1 MKPTTIASLQKC
13 KQDKKRFATIT
24 AYDYSFAKLFA
35 DEGINVMLVGDSLGM
50 TVQGH
55 DSTLPVT
62 VADIAYH
69 TAAVRRGA
77 PNCLLLADL
86 PFMAYAT
93 PEQAFENAATVMR
106 AGANMV
112 KIEGG
117 EWLVETVQMLTER
130 AVPVCGHLGLTPQSV
145 NIFGGYKVQGRGDEA
160 GDRLLSD
167 ALALEAAG
175 AQLLVLEC
183 VPVELAKR
191 ITEALAIP
199 VIGIGAGNVT
209 DGQILVM
216 HDAFGITGGH
226 IPKFAKNFLAETGDI
241 RAAVRQYMAEV
252 ESGVYPGEE
261 HSFPLRSDV
270 VLIIETLPLLRQQ
283 IRRLRMEGK
292 RVALVPTMGNLH
304 DGHMKLVDEAKAR
317 ADVVVVSI
325 FVNPMQFDRPE
336 DLARYPRTLQEDCEK
351 LNKRKVDLV
360 FAPSVK
366 EIYPNGTE
374 THTYVDV
381 PGLSTMLE
389 GASRPGHFR
398 GVSTIVSKLF
408 NLVQPDIACF
418 GEKDFQ
424 QLALIRKMVADMGFD
439 IEIVG
444 VPIMRAKDGLALS
457 SRNGYLTAEQRKIA
471 PGLYKVLSSIADKL
485 QAGERDL
492 DEIIAI
498 AGQELNEKGFRSDDI
513 QIRDADTL
521 LEISEN
527 SKRAVILV
535 AAWLGDARLID
546 NKLVELA

>member
-1 MKPTTIASLQKC
+1 M
-13 KQDKKRFATIT
+13 
-24 AYDYSFAKLFA
+24 
-35 DEGINVMLVGDSLGM
+35 
-50 TVQGH
+50 
-55 DSTLPVT
+55 
-62 VADIAYH
+62 
-69 TAAVRRGA
+69 
-77 PNCLLLADL
+77 
-86 PFMAYAT
+86 
-93 PEQAFENAATVMR
+93 
-106 AGANMV
+106 
-112 KIEGG
+112 
-117 EWLVETVQMLTER
+117 
-130 AVPVCGHLGLTPQSV
+130 
-145 NIFGGYKVQGRGDEA
+145 
-160 GDRLLSD
+160 
-167 ALALEAAG
+167 
-175 AQLLVLEC
+175 
-183 VPVELAKR
+183 
-191 ITEALAIP
+191 
-199 VIGIGAGNVT
+199 
-209 DGQILVM
+209 
-216 HDAFGITGGH
+216 
-226 IPKFAKNFLAETGDI
+226 
-241 RAAVRQYMAEV
+241 
-252 ESGVYPGEE
+252 
-261 HSFPLRSDV
+261 
-270 VLIIETLPLLRQQ
+270 LIIETLPLLRQQ

-366 EIYPNGTE
+366 EIYPDGTE

-492 DEIIAI
+492 DEIITI
-498 AGQELNEKGFRSDDI
+498 AGQELNEKGFRADDI

-521 LEISEN
+521 LEVSET

-546 NKLVELA
+546 NKMVELA

>member
-1 MKPTTIASLQKC
+1 M
-13 KQDKKRFATIT
+13 
-24 AYDYSFAKLFA
+24 
-35 DEGINVMLVGDSLGM
+35 
-50 TVQGH
+50 
-55 DSTLPVT
+55 
-62 VADIAYH
+62 
-69 TAAVRRGA
+69 
-77 PNCLLLADL
+77 
-86 PFMAYAT
+86 
-93 PEQAFENAATVMR
+93 
-106 AGANMV
+106 
-112 KIEGG
+112 
-117 EWLVETVQMLTER
+117 
-130 AVPVCGHLGLTPQSV
+130 
-145 NIFGGYKVQGRGDEA
+145 
-160 GDRLLSD
+160 
-167 ALALEAAG
+167 
-175 AQLLVLEC
+175 
-183 VPVELAKR
+183 
-191 ITEALAIP
+191 
-199 VIGIGAGNVT
+199 
-209 DGQILVM
+209 
-216 HDAFGITGGH
+216 
-226 IPKFAKNFLAETGDI
+226 
-241 RAAVRQYMAEV
+241 
-252 ESGVYPGEE
+252 
-261 HSFPLRSDV
+261 
-270 VLIIETLPLLRQQ
+270 LIIETLPLLRQQ

-492 DEIIAI
+492 DEIITI
-498 AGQELNEKGFRSDDI
+498 AGQELNEKGFRADDI

-521 LEISEN
+521 LEVSET

-546 NKLVELA
+546 NKMVELP

>member
-1 MKPTTIASLQKC
+1 M
-13 KQDKKRFATIT
+13 
-24 AYDYSFAKLFA
+24 
-35 DEGINVMLVGDSLGM
+35 
-50 TVQGH
+50 
-55 DSTLPVT
+55 
-62 VADIAYH
+62 
-69 TAAVRRGA
+69 
-77 PNCLLLADL
+77 
-86 PFMAYAT
+86 
-93 PEQAFENAATVMR
+93 
-106 AGANMV
+106 
-112 KIEGG
+112 
-117 EWLVETVQMLTER
+117 
-130 AVPVCGHLGLTPQSV
+130 
-145 NIFGGYKVQGRGDEA
+145 
-160 GDRLLSD
+160 
-167 ALALEAAG
+167 
-175 AQLLVLEC
+175 
-183 VPVELAKR
+183 
-191 ITEALAIP
+191 
-199 VIGIGAGNVT
+199 
-209 DGQILVM
+209 
-216 HDAFGITGGH
+216 
-226 IPKFAKNFLAETGDI
+226 
-241 RAAVRQYMAEV
+241 
-252 ESGVYPGEE
+252 
-261 HSFPLRSDV
+261 
-270 VLIIETLPLLRQQ
+270 LIIETLPLLRQQ

-325 FVNPMQFDRPE
+325 FVNPMQFDRPD

-492 DEIIAI
+492 DEIITI
-498 AGQELNEKGFRSDDI
+498 AGQELNEKGFRADDI

-521 LEISEN
+521 LEVSET

-546 NKLVELA
+546 NKMVELA

>member
-1 MKPTTIASLQKC
+1 M
-13 KQDKKRFATIT
+13 
-24 AYDYSFAKLFA
+24 
-35 DEGINVMLVGDSLGM
+35 
-50 TVQGH
+50 
-55 DSTLPVT
+55 
-62 VADIAYH
+62 
-69 TAAVRRGA
+69 
-77 PNCLLLADL
+77 
-86 PFMAYAT
+86 
-93 PEQAFENAATVMR
+93 
-106 AGANMV
+106 
-112 KIEGG
+112 
-117 EWLVETVQMLTER
+117 
-130 AVPVCGHLGLTPQSV
+130 
-145 NIFGGYKVQGRGDEA
+145 
-160 GDRLLSD
+160 
-167 ALALEAAG
+167 
-175 AQLLVLEC
+175 
-183 VPVELAKR
+183 
-191 ITEALAIP
+191 
-199 VIGIGAGNVT
+199 
-209 DGQILVM
+209 
-216 HDAFGITGGH
+216 
-226 IPKFAKNFLAETGDI
+226 
-241 RAAVRQYMAEV
+241 
-252 ESGVYPGEE
+252 
-261 HSFPLRSDV
+261 
-270 VLIIETLPLLRQQ
+270 LIIETLPLLRQQ

-485 QAGERDL
+485 QVGERDL
-492 DEIIAI
+492 DEIITI
-498 AGQELNEKGFRSDDI
+498 AGQELNEKGFRADDI

-521 LEISEN
+521 LEVSEN

>member
-1 MKPTTIASLQKC
+1 M
-13 KQDKKRFATIT
+13 
-24 AYDYSFAKLFA
+24 
-35 DEGINVMLVGDSLGM
+35 
-50 TVQGH
+50 
-55 DSTLPVT
+55 
-62 VADIAYH
+62 
-69 TAAVRRGA
+69 
-77 PNCLLLADL
+77 
-86 PFMAYAT
+86 
-93 PEQAFENAATVMR
+93 
-106 AGANMV
+106 
-112 KIEGG
+112 
-117 EWLVETVQMLTER
+117 
-130 AVPVCGHLGLTPQSV
+130 
-145 NIFGGYKVQGRGDEA
+145 
-160 GDRLLSD
+160 
-167 ALALEAAG
+167 
-175 AQLLVLEC
+175 
-183 VPVELAKR
+183 
-191 ITEALAIP
+191 
-199 VIGIGAGNVT
+199 
-209 DGQILVM
+209 
-216 HDAFGITGGH
+216 
-226 IPKFAKNFLAETGDI
+226 
-241 RAAVRQYMAEV
+241 
-252 ESGVYPGEE
+252 
-261 HSFPLRSDV
+261 
-270 VLIIETLPLLRQQ
+270 LIIETLPLLRQQ

-304 DGHMKLVDEAKAR
+304 DGHMKLVAEAKAR

-492 DEIIAI
+492 DEIITI
-498 AGQELNEKGFRSDDI
+498 AGQELNEKGFRADDI

-521 LEISEN
+521 LEVSET

-546 NKLVELA
+546 NKMVELA

>member
-1 MKPTTIASLQKC
+1 
-13 KQDKKRFATIT
+13 
-24 AYDYSFAKLFA
+24 
-35 DEGINVMLVGDSLGM
+35 
-50 TVQGH
+50 
-55 DSTLPVT
+55 
-62 VADIAYH
+62 
-69 TAAVRRGA
+69 
-77 PNCLLLADL
+77 
-86 PFMAYAT
+86 
-93 PEQAFENAATVMR
+93 MR
-106 AGANMV
+106 S
-112 KIEGG
+112 
-117 EWLVETVQMLTER
+117 
-130 AVPVCGHLGLTPQSV
+130 H
-145 NIFGGYKVQGRGDEA
+145 
-160 GDRLLSD
+160 
-167 ALALEAAG
+167 
-175 AQLLVLEC
+175 
-183 VPVELAKR
+183 
-191 ITEALAIP
+191 
-199 VIGIGAGNVT
+199 
-209 DGQILVM
+209 
-216 HDAFGITGGH
+216 
-226 IPKFAKNFLAETGDI
+226 
-241 RAAVRQYMAEV
+241 
-252 ESGVYPGEE
+252 
-261 HSFPLRSDV
+261 V

-304 DGHMKLVDEAKAR
+304 DGHMKLIDEAKAR

-424 QLALIRKMVADMGFD
+424 QLALIRKMVADIGFD

-521 LEISEN
+521 LEVSEN

>member
-1 MKPTTIASLQKC
+1 M
-13 KQDKKRFATIT
+13 
-24 AYDYSFAKLFA
+24 
-35 DEGINVMLVGDSLGM
+35 
-50 TVQGH
+50 
-55 DSTLPVT
+55 
-62 VADIAYH
+62 
-69 TAAVRRGA
+69 
-77 PNCLLLADL
+77 
-86 PFMAYAT
+86 
-93 PEQAFENAATVMR
+93 
-106 AGANMV
+106 
-112 KIEGG
+112 
-117 EWLVETVQMLTER
+117 
-130 AVPVCGHLGLTPQSV
+130 
-145 NIFGGYKVQGRGDEA
+145 
-160 GDRLLSD
+160 
-167 ALALEAAG
+167 
-175 AQLLVLEC
+175 
-183 VPVELAKR
+183 
-191 ITEALAIP
+191 
-199 VIGIGAGNVT
+199 
-209 DGQILVM
+209 
-216 HDAFGITGGH
+216 
-226 IPKFAKNFLAETGDI
+226 
-241 RAAVRQYMAEV
+241 
-252 ESGVYPGEE
+252 
-261 HSFPLRSDV
+261 
-270 VLIIETLPLLRQQ
+270 LIIETLPLLRQQ
-283 IRRLRMEGK
+283 ILRLRMEGK
-292 RVALVPTMGNLH
+292 RVALVPTMGNMH

-492 DEIIAI
+492 DEIITI
-498 AGQELNEKGFRSDDI
+498 AGQELNEKGFRADDI

-521 LEISEN
+521 LEVSET

-546 NKLVELA
+546 NKMVELA

>member
-1 MKPTTIASLQKC
+1 M
-13 KQDKKRFATIT
+13 
-24 AYDYSFAKLFA
+24 
-35 DEGINVMLVGDSLGM
+35 
-50 TVQGH
+50 
-55 DSTLPVT
+55 
-62 VADIAYH
+62 
-69 TAAVRRGA
+69 
-77 PNCLLLADL
+77 
-86 PFMAYAT
+86 
-93 PEQAFENAATVMR
+93 
-106 AGANMV
+106 
-112 KIEGG
+112 
-117 EWLVETVQMLTER
+117 
-130 AVPVCGHLGLTPQSV
+130 
-145 NIFGGYKVQGRGDEA
+145 
-160 GDRLLSD
+160 
-167 ALALEAAG
+167 
-175 AQLLVLEC
+175 
-183 VPVELAKR
+183 
-191 ITEALAIP
+191 
-199 VIGIGAGNVT
+199 
-209 DGQILVM
+209 
-216 HDAFGITGGH
+216 
-226 IPKFAKNFLAETGDI
+226 
-241 RAAVRQYMAEV
+241 
-252 ESGVYPGEE
+252 
-261 HSFPLRSDV
+261 
-270 VLIIETLPLLRQQ
+270 LIIETLPLLRQQ

-485 QAGERDL
+485 QAGEQDL

-498 AGQELNEKGFRSDDI
+498 AGQELNEKGFRADDI

-521 LEISEN
+521 LEVSEN

-546 NKLVELA
+546 NKIVELA

>member
-1 MKPTTIASLQKC
+1 M
-13 KQDKKRFATIT
+13 
-24 AYDYSFAKLFA
+24 
-35 DEGINVMLVGDSLGM
+35 
-50 TVQGH
+50 
-55 DSTLPVT
+55 
-62 VADIAYH
+62 
-69 TAAVRRGA
+69 
-77 PNCLLLADL
+77 
-86 PFMAYAT
+86 
-93 PEQAFENAATVMR
+93 
-106 AGANMV
+106 
-112 KIEGG
+112 
-117 EWLVETVQMLTER
+117 
-130 AVPVCGHLGLTPQSV
+130 
-145 NIFGGYKVQGRGDEA
+145 
-160 GDRLLSD
+160 
-167 ALALEAAG
+167 
-175 AQLLVLEC
+175 
-183 VPVELAKR
+183 
-191 ITEALAIP
+191 
-199 VIGIGAGNVT
+199 
-209 DGQILVM
+209 
-216 HDAFGITGGH
+216 
-226 IPKFAKNFLAETGDI
+226 
-241 RAAVRQYMAEV
+241 
-252 ESGVYPGEE
+252 
-261 HSFPLRSDV
+261 
-270 VLIIETLPLLRQQ
+270 LIIETLPLLRQQ

-317 ADVVVVSI
+317 ADVVVISI

-498 AGQELNEKGFRSDDI
+498 AGQELNEKGFRADDI

-521 LEISEN
+521 LEVSET

-546 NKLVELA
+546 NKIVELA

>member
-1 MKPTTIASLQKC
+1 M
-13 KQDKKRFATIT
+13 
-24 AYDYSFAKLFA
+24 
-35 DEGINVMLVGDSLGM
+35 
-50 TVQGH
+50 
-55 DSTLPVT
+55 
-62 VADIAYH
+62 
-69 TAAVRRGA
+69 
-77 PNCLLLADL
+77 
-86 PFMAYAT
+86 
-93 PEQAFENAATVMR
+93 
-106 AGANMV
+106 
-112 KIEGG
+112 
-117 EWLVETVQMLTER
+117 
-130 AVPVCGHLGLTPQSV
+130 
-145 NIFGGYKVQGRGDEA
+145 
-160 GDRLLSD
+160 
-167 ALALEAAG
+167 
-175 AQLLVLEC
+175 
-183 VPVELAKR
+183 
-191 ITEALAIP
+191 
-199 VIGIGAGNVT
+199 
-209 DGQILVM
+209 
-216 HDAFGITGGH
+216 
-226 IPKFAKNFLAETGDI
+226 
-241 RAAVRQYMAEV
+241 
-252 ESGVYPGEE
+252 
-261 HSFPLRSDV
+261 
-270 VLIIETLPLLRQQ
+270 LIIETLPLLRQQ

-374 THTYVDV
+374 THSYVDV

>member
-1 MKPTTIASLQKC
+1 M
-13 KQDKKRFATIT
+13 
-24 AYDYSFAKLFA
+24 
-35 DEGINVMLVGDSLGM
+35 
-50 TVQGH
+50 
-55 DSTLPVT
+55 
-62 VADIAYH
+62 
-69 TAAVRRGA
+69 
-77 PNCLLLADL
+77 
-86 PFMAYAT
+86 
-93 PEQAFENAATVMR
+93 
-106 AGANMV
+106 
-112 KIEGG
+112 
-117 EWLVETVQMLTER
+117 
-130 AVPVCGHLGLTPQSV
+130 
-145 NIFGGYKVQGRGDEA
+145 
-160 GDRLLSD
+160 
-167 ALALEAAG
+167 
-175 AQLLVLEC
+175 
-183 VPVELAKR
+183 
-191 ITEALAIP
+191 
-199 VIGIGAGNVT
+199 
-209 DGQILVM
+209 
-216 HDAFGITGGH
+216 
-226 IPKFAKNFLAETGDI
+226 
-241 RAAVRQYMAEV
+241 
-252 ESGVYPGEE
+252 
-261 HSFPLRSDV
+261 
-270 VLIIETLPLLRQQ
+270 LIIETLPLLRQQ

-485 QAGERDL
+485 QVGERDL
-492 DEIIAI
+492 DEIITI
-498 AGQELNEKGFRSDDI
+498 AGQELNEKGFRADDI

-521 LEISEN
+521 LEVSET

-546 NKLVELA
+546 NKMGPDGL

>member
-1 MKPTTIASLQKC
+1 M
-13 KQDKKRFATIT
+13 
-24 AYDYSFAKLFA
+24 
-35 DEGINVMLVGDSLGM
+35 
-50 TVQGH
+50 
-55 DSTLPVT
+55 
-62 VADIAYH
+62 
-69 TAAVRRGA
+69 
-77 PNCLLLADL
+77 
-86 PFMAYAT
+86 
-93 PEQAFENAATVMR
+93 
-106 AGANMV
+106 
-112 KIEGG
+112 
-117 EWLVETVQMLTER
+117 
-130 AVPVCGHLGLTPQSV
+130 
-145 NIFGGYKVQGRGDEA
+145 
-160 GDRLLSD
+160 
-167 ALALEAAG
+167 
-175 AQLLVLEC
+175 
-183 VPVELAKR
+183 
-191 ITEALAIP
+191 
-199 VIGIGAGNVT
+199 
-209 DGQILVM
+209 
-216 HDAFGITGGH
+216 
-226 IPKFAKNFLAETGDI
+226 
-241 RAAVRQYMAEV
+241 
-252 ESGVYPGEE
+252 
-261 HSFPLRSDV
+261 
-270 VLIIETLPLLRQQ
+270 LIIETLPLLRQQ

-351 LNKRKVDLV
+351 LNKSKVDLV

-492 DEIIAI
+492 DEIITI
-498 AGQELNEKGFRSDDI
+498 AGQELNEKGFRADDI

-521 LEISEN
+521 LEVSET

-546 NKLVELA
+546 NKMVELA

>member
-1 MKPTTIASLQKC
+1 M
-13 KQDKKRFATIT
+13 
-24 AYDYSFAKLFA
+24 
-35 DEGINVMLVGDSLGM
+35 
-50 TVQGH
+50 
-55 DSTLPVT
+55 
-62 VADIAYH
+62 
-69 TAAVRRGA
+69 
-77 PNCLLLADL
+77 
-86 PFMAYAT
+86 
-93 PEQAFENAATVMR
+93 
-106 AGANMV
+106 
-112 KIEGG
+112 
-117 EWLVETVQMLTER
+117 
-130 AVPVCGHLGLTPQSV
+130 
-145 NIFGGYKVQGRGDEA
+145 
-160 GDRLLSD
+160 
-167 ALALEAAG
+167 
-175 AQLLVLEC
+175 
-183 VPVELAKR
+183 
-191 ITEALAIP
+191 
-199 VIGIGAGNVT
+199 
-209 DGQILVM
+209 
-216 HDAFGITGGH
+216 
-226 IPKFAKNFLAETGDI
+226 
-241 RAAVRQYMAEV
+241 
-252 ESGVYPGEE
+252 
-261 HSFPLRSDV
+261 
-270 VLIIETLPLLRQQ
+270 LIIETLPLLRQQ

-424 QLALIRKMVADMGFD
+424 QLTLIRKMVADMGFD

-492 DEIIAI
+492 DEIITI
-498 AGQELNEKGFRSDDI
+498 AGQELNEKGFRADDI

-521 LEISEN
+521 LEVSET

-535 AAWLGDARLID
+535 AAWIGDARLID
-546 NKLVELA
+546 NKMVELA

>member
-1 MKPTTIASLQKC
+1 M
-13 KQDKKRFATIT
+13 
-24 AYDYSFAKLFA
+24 
-35 DEGINVMLVGDSLGM
+35 
-50 TVQGH
+50 
-55 DSTLPVT
+55 
-62 VADIAYH
+62 
-69 TAAVRRGA
+69 
-77 PNCLLLADL
+77 
-86 PFMAYAT
+86 
-93 PEQAFENAATVMR
+93 
-106 AGANMV
+106 
-112 KIEGG
+112 
-117 EWLVETVQMLTER
+117 
-130 AVPVCGHLGLTPQSV
+130 
-145 NIFGGYKVQGRGDEA
+145 
-160 GDRLLSD
+160 
-167 ALALEAAG
+167 
-175 AQLLVLEC
+175 
-183 VPVELAKR
+183 
-191 ITEALAIP
+191 
-199 VIGIGAGNVT
+199 
-209 DGQILVM
+209 
-216 HDAFGITGGH
+216 
-226 IPKFAKNFLAETGDI
+226 
-241 RAAVRQYMAEV
+241 
-252 ESGVYPGEE
+252 
-261 HSFPLRSDV
+261 
-270 VLIIETLPLLRQQ
+270 LIIETLPLLRQQ

>member
-1 MKPTTIASLQKC
+1 M
-13 KQDKKRFATIT
+13 
-24 AYDYSFAKLFA
+24 
-35 DEGINVMLVGDSLGM
+35 
-50 TVQGH
+50 
-55 DSTLPVT
+55 
-62 VADIAYH
+62 
-69 TAAVRRGA
+69 
-77 PNCLLLADL
+77 
-86 PFMAYAT
+86 
-93 PEQAFENAATVMR
+93 
-106 AGANMV
+106 
-112 KIEGG
+112 
-117 EWLVETVQMLTER
+117 
-130 AVPVCGHLGLTPQSV
+130 
-145 NIFGGYKVQGRGDEA
+145 
-160 GDRLLSD
+160 
-167 ALALEAAG
+167 
-175 AQLLVLEC
+175 
-183 VPVELAKR
+183 
-191 ITEALAIP
+191 
-199 VIGIGAGNVT
+199 
-209 DGQILVM
+209 
-216 HDAFGITGGH
+216 
-226 IPKFAKNFLAETGDI
+226 
-241 RAAVRQYMAEV
+241 
-252 ESGVYPGEE
+252 
-261 HSFPLRSDV
+261 
-270 VLIIETLPLLRQQ
+270 LIIETLPLLRQQ

-492 DEIIAI
+492 DEIITI
-498 AGQELNEKGFRSDDI
+498 AGQELNEKGFRADDI

-521 LEISEN
+521 LEVSEN
-527 SKRAVILV
+527 SKRVVILV

-546 NKLVELA
+546 NKIVELA

>member
-1 MKPTTIASLQKC
+1 M
-13 KQDKKRFATIT
+13 
-24 AYDYSFAKLFA
+24 
-35 DEGINVMLVGDSLGM
+35 
-50 TVQGH
+50 
-55 DSTLPVT
+55 
-62 VADIAYH
+62 
-69 TAAVRRGA
+69 
-77 PNCLLLADL
+77 
-86 PFMAYAT
+86 
-93 PEQAFENAATVMR
+93 
-106 AGANMV
+106 
-112 KIEGG
+112 
-117 EWLVETVQMLTER
+117 
-130 AVPVCGHLGLTPQSV
+130 
-145 NIFGGYKVQGRGDEA
+145 
-160 GDRLLSD
+160 
-167 ALALEAAG
+167 
-175 AQLLVLEC
+175 
-183 VPVELAKR
+183 
-191 ITEALAIP
+191 
-199 VIGIGAGNVT
+199 
-209 DGQILVM
+209 
-216 HDAFGITGGH
+216 
-226 IPKFAKNFLAETGDI
+226 
-241 RAAVRQYMAEV
+241 
-252 ESGVYPGEE
+252 
-261 HSFPLRSDV
+261 
-270 VLIIETLPLLRQQ
+270 LIIETLPLLRQQ

-366 EIYPNGTE
+366 RSANGTE

-521 LEISEN
+521 LEVSEN

>member
-1 MKPTTIASLQKC
+1 M
-13 KQDKKRFATIT
+13 
-24 AYDYSFAKLFA
+24 
-35 DEGINVMLVGDSLGM
+35 
-50 TVQGH
+50 
-55 DSTLPVT
+55 
-62 VADIAYH
+62 
-69 TAAVRRGA
+69 
-77 PNCLLLADL
+77 
-86 PFMAYAT
+86 
-93 PEQAFENAATVMR
+93 
-106 AGANMV
+106 
-112 KIEGG
+112 
-117 EWLVETVQMLTER
+117 
-130 AVPVCGHLGLTPQSV
+130 
-145 NIFGGYKVQGRGDEA
+145 
-160 GDRLLSD
+160 
-167 ALALEAAG
+167 
-175 AQLLVLEC
+175 
-183 VPVELAKR
+183 
-191 ITEALAIP
+191 
-199 VIGIGAGNVT
+199 
-209 DGQILVM
+209 
-216 HDAFGITGGH
+216 
-226 IPKFAKNFLAETGDI
+226 
-241 RAAVRQYMAEV
+241 
-252 ESGVYPGEE
+252 
-261 HSFPLRSDV
+261 
-270 VLIIETLPLLRQQ
+270 LIIETLPLLRQQ

-317 ADVVVVSI
+317 ADVLFRSVVVSI

-498 AGQELNEKGFRSDDI
+498 AGQELNEKGFRADDI

-521 LEISEN
+521 LEVSEN

-546 NKLVELA
+546 NKMVELA

>member
-1 MKPTTIASLQKC
+1 M
-13 KQDKKRFATIT
+13 
-24 AYDYSFAKLFA
+24 
-35 DEGINVMLVGDSLGM
+35 
-50 TVQGH
+50 
-55 DSTLPVT
+55 
-62 VADIAYH
+62 
-69 TAAVRRGA
+69 
-77 PNCLLLADL
+77 
-86 PFMAYAT
+86 
-93 PEQAFENAATVMR
+93 
-106 AGANMV
+106 
-112 KIEGG
+112 
-117 EWLVETVQMLTER
+117 
-130 AVPVCGHLGLTPQSV
+130 
-145 NIFGGYKVQGRGDEA
+145 
-160 GDRLLSD
+160 
-167 ALALEAAG
+167 
-175 AQLLVLEC
+175 
-183 VPVELAKR
+183 
-191 ITEALAIP
+191 
-199 VIGIGAGNVT
+199 
-209 DGQILVM
+209 
-216 HDAFGITGGH
+216 
-226 IPKFAKNFLAETGDI
+226 
-241 RAAVRQYMAEV
+241 
-252 ESGVYPGEE
+252 
-261 HSFPLRSDV
+261 
-270 VLIIETLPLLRQQ
+270 LIIETLPLLRQQ

-325 FVNPMQFDRPE
+325 FVNPMQCDRPE

-366 EIYPNGTE
+366 EISPNGTE

-492 DEIIAI
+492 DEIITI
-498 AGQELNEKGFRSDDI
+498 AGQELNEKGFRADDI

-521 LEISEN
+521 LEV
-527 SKRAVILV
+527 SKTSKQAVILV
-535 AAWLGDARLID
+535 AAWHGDARLIH
-546 NKLVELA
+546 NKKVELA